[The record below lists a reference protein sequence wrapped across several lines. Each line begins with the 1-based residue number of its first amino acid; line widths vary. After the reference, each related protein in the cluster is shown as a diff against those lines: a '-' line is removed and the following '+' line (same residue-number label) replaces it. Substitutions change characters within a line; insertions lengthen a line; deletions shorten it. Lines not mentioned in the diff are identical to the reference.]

1 MRYYLLCLVSVPLLL
16 SQTADE
22 KEDLKNPLAGQAEA
36 IATGRALYLESCSG
50 CHGPTAEG
58 GRGPKLAKDDQ
69 VRGATNRHLLSVI
82 QDGVKGSEMPPFHL
96 PVEKAW
102 QIIAY
107 LRNLTAV
114 AFDGTGPGDAAAGAA
129 LFFGKAGC
137 AACHAVRGRGGSPGP
152 DLSHIGR
159 ARSFAQ
165 LRESLLDPDAEIAD
179 GYRGVTLTTND
190 GRKLSGVA
198 RDNTNYAIQ
207 LLDARGEIHRLQ

>member
-58 GRGPKLAKDDQ
+58 GRGRKLAKDDQ

-114 AFDGTGPGDAAAGAA
+114 AFEGTGPAMRPRAPRSSSAKPDARSATRSAAA
-129 LFFGKAGC
+129 
-137 AACHAVRGRGGSPGP
+137 AVRPVRTCLTSDGP
-152 DLSHIGR
+152 AC
-159 ARSFAQ
+159 ARSCVN
-165 LRESLLDPDAEIAD
+165 RCSIRMPKSLTATAASPSPPMTAASS
-179 GYRGVTLTTND
+179 RVWRATTPITP
-190 GRKLSGVA
+190 SSFW
-198 RDNTNYAIQ
+198 T
-207 LLDARGEIHRLQ
+207 RGEIHRLQ